1 MIFFLFWGGKDTK
14 CSQACWKSSCTA
26 HDLPLLKHHIC
37 FFFFFF
43 FFFFIENITYKYK
56 IKHAN
61 LRDKYIQGK
70 LQDNV

>member
-1 MIFFLFWGGKDTK
+1 MLLSGVEPVDLPI
-14 CSQACWKSSCTA
+14 KSS
-26 HDLPLLKHHIC
+26 DL
-37 FFFFFF
+37 FFFFLILFIYLFF
-43 FFFFIENITYKYK
+43 LIENITYKYK